1 LTNAIVIG
9 KGAFGTVYEAKSLI
23 DGRVWAI
30 KKIETEYKSQYDD
43 GIKKANLLRE
53 LRGEHQN
60 IIELQETYAFKQ
72 IKSGFYTLAFKM
84 EKADQS
90 LMDLIEVSIK
100 KNI

>member
-1 LTNAIVIG
+1 LTNAKVIG
-9 KGAFGTVYEAKSLI
+9 RGACGKVYEAKSRI

-30 KKIETEYKSQYDD
+30 KKIKAEDKDQYDN
-43 GIKKANLLRE
+43 GIKEAKLLRD
-53 LRGEHQN
+53 LKCGHPN

>member
-9 KGAFGTVYEAKSLI
+9 KGAFGTVYEAKSRI

-30 KKIETEYKSQYDD
+30 KKIETEDKSEYDD
-43 GIKKANLLRE
+43 GIKEADLLRK
-53 LRGEHQN
+53 LQCGHPN
-60 IIELQETYAFKQ
+60 IIKLQETYAFKQ